1 MEATTMSGNQWA
13 EIIARNKVVLEDEV
27 PEGFYPR
34 DEWEK
39 IWNVATAETLKRL
52 RKLIDTGVAET
63 KKFRVFRSNGQPYP
77 TPHYKLIK

>member
-13 EIIARNKVVLEDEV
+13 DIIARNKVVLEDEV

-39 IWNVATAETLKRL
+39 IWNVETAETLKRL

-63 KKFRVFRSNGQPYP
+63 KKFRVLRSSGQPYP

>member
-1 MEATTMSGNQWA
+1 MSGNQWA
-13 EIIARNKVVLEDEV
+13 DIIARNKVVLEDEV

-39 IWNVATAETLKRL
+39 IWNVETAETLKRL

-63 KKFRVFRSNGQPYP
+63 KKFRVLRSSGQPYP
-77 TPHYKLIK
+77 TPHYKLLK